1 MTAALEFPVRVYFES
16 FGNHSRRRVI
26 GQIRRLADEEGWPGI
41 VGKRGQTTERVLRKG
56 YLRIVWPSRR
66 SAKRYQKSVA
76 EFWGH
81 LVSTRRYKRLR

>member
-41 VGKRGQTTERVLRKG
+41 VGKKG
-56 YLRIVWPSRR
+56 PNDRAGLAEGLPAHCL
-66 SAKRYQKSVA
+66 AKP
-76 EFWGH
+76 
-81 LVSTRRYKRLR
+81 